1 MSDLDNPNSLINK
14 IGSSLQ
20 SVMEDKHNYDIAKAE
35 FELEKLIHNYDTAK
49 AEFEFE
55 KLIHNFDDNFPEY
68 TTHNLLSSILKGYM
82 RDWGLYH
89 EGTGIFMQP
98 LIEDYIG
105 DTPVDIGVRF
115 SKEIK

>member
-1 MSDLDNPNSLINK
+1 MSDLDNPNSLINR

-20 SVMEDKHNYDIAKAE
+20 SAMQDKYNYDAAKTE
-35 FELEKLIHNYDTAK
+35 FELEKLIY
-49 AEFEFE
+49 
-55 KLIHNFDDNFPEY
+55 NFDDNFPEY
-68 TTHNLLSSILKGYM
+68 TTHNLLSAVLKGYM

-89 EGTGIFMQP
+89 EGTGIYMQP

-115 SKEIK
+115 SKKIK